1 MSTSHPFS
9 LMDLKT
15 MASFP
20 FLKEASEYLKN
31 HPEEFPGIEEIA
43 EDVLYSGVRERAMQ
57 RLNAALN
64 REEIPVD
71 FFSPEECREEILAYI
86 LARILVAAAGDR
98 HLIRW
103 YSLAE
108 AVRAQ
113 RILQESGMWVVVLVA
128 EELGMR
134 IKEAAAGGGEGVSS
148 AGERGKAAWERGKFG
163 LAVADYLRLATGLK
177 SMEWKLTNQPL
188 KGGVVYLTKGKVARL
203 VQEALKAKFEK
214 ELMEMKVP
222 DSVRRL
228 FSEQISE
235 ITGITS
241 KLKESYDA
249 RPTSIVDPERFPPCI
264 KNLIGMTQA
273 GKNVPHSGR
282 FAMTAFLHR
291 IGMKTDDIV
300 SLFRVSPDFR
310 EDLARYQVEHIA
322 GSISGTEYE
331 SMSCK
336 TMVTYGLCVG
346 KDELCE
352 KINHPLGYYEAKSD
366 DAFPEGE
373 RRLRRA
379 LTASAYIAR
388 QLKIPVKDVQSPVQR
403 WFREVARLELPTEE
417 MPERETDEVKDY
429 FDRVVDNAPALFRVK
444 VNGAWLTGVK
454 VTHPGTMEDIYPVTT
469 TGLVEDS
476 AGRVERLMPVLDF
489 EAGRILRDFAKTGR
503 RILISGQFFSFRKRR
518 FLHVIGV
525 KVGEGD

>member
-1 MSTSHPFS
+1 
-9 LMDLKT
+9 

-43 EDVLYSGVRERAMQ
+43 EDVLYSGVRERVMQ

-113 RILQESGMWVVVLVA
+113 KILQESGMWVVVLVA
-128 EELGMR
+128 EELGMS
-134 IKEAAAGGGEGVSS
+134 IKEVAAGKEEGVIITV
-148 AGERGKAAWERGKFG
+148 GERGKGTWEHGKFG
-163 LAVADYLRLATGLK
+163 LAVTDYLRLATGLK

-203 VQEALKAKFEK
+203 VQEALKVKFER
-214 ELMEMKVP
+214 ELIEMKVP

-241 KLKESYDA
+241 RLKESYDA
-249 RPTSIVDPERFPPCI
+249 SPTSIVDPERFPPCI

-291 IGMKTDDIV
+291 IGMKTEDIV

-336 TMVTYGLCVG
+336 TMVTYGLCMG

-388 QLKIPVKDVQSPVQR
+388 QLKIPLKDVQPPVQR
-403 WFREVARLELPTEE
+403 WFREVAGLELSAEE
-417 MPERETDEVKDY
+417 MPEQGRVHEY

-444 VNGAWLTGVK
+444 VNGTWLTTIK

-489 EAGRILRDFAKTGR
+489 EAGKVLRDFAKTGR
-503 RILISGQFFSFRKRR
+503 RILIVGQFFSLRKRR
-518 FLHVIGV
+518 FLHLIEV
-525 KVGEGD
+525 KMGEGN